1 MDNSNLVKSLLDV
14 HLGKGKIISKGDVA
28 YYCPICKHKNAKLM
42 VNVKTGNYNCFTC
55 HPKTTGK
62 TPVSLLKK
70 IGSPS
75 EAIIEMKGYFV
86 NDTTLIKAEEEV
98 KLVHLPKEFINL
110 IDTSDTCLE
119 KRQAVTYLKKRGVS
133 SIDIVKY
140 NIGYCKTGR
149 YRNKVI
155 IPSYNSNGRLNYFI
169 ARSFEKEPKLKIDS
183 PECKKSELIGFEYYI
198 NWNTPVI
205 LCEGI
210 FDAMAIKRNAIPLF
224 GKTISKALM
233 IKLLQ
238 SDVQTV
244 YLALDDDAIRESIDH
259 AQKLLDLGKEVYI
272 IKLEGK
278 DPSELG
284 FENMISCLQSAKPL
298 TATDLLLLKMQTAL
312 C

>member
-62 TPVSLLKK
+62 SPVSLLKK

-238 SDVQTV
+238 SDVETV

-284 FENMISCLQSAKPL
+284 FENMISCLQLAKPL

>member
-62 TPVSLLKK
+62 SPVSLLKK

-238 SDVQTV
+238 SDVETV

>member
-42 VNVKTGNYNCFTC
+42 VNVKSGNYNCFTC

-62 TPVSLLKK
+62 SPVSLLKK

-238 SDVQTV
+238 SDVETV

>member
-238 SDVQTV
+238 SDVETV

>member
-62 TPVSLLKK
+62 SPVSLLKK

>member
-70 IGSPS
+70 IGAPT
-75 EAIIEMKGYFV
+75 EAVIEMKGYFV
-86 NDTTLIKAEEEV
+86 NDNTIVINEEEIKPV
-98 KLVHLPKEFINL
+98 QLPKEFISL
-110 IDTSDTCLE
+110 IDVSDTSLE
-119 KRQAVTYLKKRGVS
+119 KRQAVVYLKKRGVS

-149 YRNKVI
+149 YRNKII
-155 IPSYNSNGRLNYFI
+155 IPSYNSNGRVNYFI
-169 ARSFEKEPKLKIDS
+169 ARSFENEPKLKIDS
-183 PECKKSELIGFEYYI
+183 PECKKSDLIGFEYYI
-198 NWNTPVI
+198 NWQTPII

-238 SDVQTV
+238 PGVRTV
-244 YLALDDDAIRESIDH
+244 YLALDDDAIKESVDH
-259 AQKLLDLGKEVYI
+259 AQKLLDLGKDVYI
-272 IKLEGK
+272 IKLDGK

-284 FENMISCLQSAKPL
+284 FDNMINHLQAAKQL
-298 TATDLLLLKMQTAL
+298 SVTDLLLLKMQMKL

>member
-75 EAIIEMKGYFV
+75 EAIIEMKGYFI

-119 KRQAVTYLKKRGVS
+119 KRQAITYLKKRGVS

-238 SDVQTV
+238 SDVETV

>member
-62 TPVSLLKK
+62 SPVSLLKK

-86 NDTTLIKAEEEV
+86 NDTTLIKVEEEV

-284 FENMISCLQSAKPL
+284 FENMISCLQLAKPL

>member
-62 TPVSLLKK
+62 SPVSLLKK

-75 EAIIEMKGYFV
+75 EAIIEMKGYFI

-238 SDVQTV
+238 SDVETV

>member
-238 SDVQTV
+238 SDVETV

-284 FENMISCLQSAKPL
+284 FENMISCLQLAKPL

>member
-62 TPVSLLKK
+62 SPVSLLKK

-284 FENMISCLQSAKPL
+284 FENMISCLQLAKPL

>member
-110 IDTSDTCLE
+110 IDTYDTCLE

>member
-62 TPVSLLKK
+62 SPVSLLKK

-98 KLVHLPKEFINL
+98 KLVYLPKEFINL

-238 SDVQTV
+238 SDVETV

>member
-14 HLGKGKIISKGDVA
+14 YLGKGKIISKGDVA

-62 TPVSLLKK
+62 SPVSLLKK

-238 SDVQTV
+238 SDVETV

>member
-183 PECKKSELIGFEYYI
+183 PECKKSDLIGFEYYI

-284 FENMISCLQSAKPL
+284 FENMISCLQLAKPL

>member
-62 TPVSLLKK
+62 SPVSLLKK

-86 NDTTLIKAEEEV
+86 NDTALIKAEEEV

-238 SDVQTV
+238 SDVETV

>member
-62 TPVSLLKK
+62 SPVSLLKK

-86 NDTTLIKAEEEV
+86 NDTTVIKAEEEV

>member
-119 KRQAVTYLKKRGVS
+119 KRQAITYLKKRGVS

>member
-14 HLGKGKIISKGDVA
+14 YLGKGKIISKGDVA

-238 SDVQTV
+238 SDVETV

>member
-62 TPVSLLKK
+62 SPVSLLKK

-155 IPSYNSNGRLNYFI
+155 IPSYNYNGRLNYFI

-238 SDVQTV
+238 SDVETV

>member
-119 KRQAVTYLKKRGVS
+119 KRQAITYLKKRGVS

-238 SDVQTV
+238 SDVETV

-284 FENMISCLQSAKPL
+284 FENMISCLQLAKPL

>member
-14 HLGKGKIISKGDVA
+14 YLGKGKIISKGDVA

>member
-14 HLGKGKIISKGDVA
+14 YLGKGKIISKGDVA

-119 KRQAVTYLKKRGVS
+119 KRQAITYLKKRGVS

>member
-28 YYCPICKHKNAKLM
+28 YFCPICKHKNAKLM

-149 YRNKVI
+149 YKNKVI

-198 NWNTPVI
+198 NWNTPII

-238 SDVQTV
+238 SDVETV

>member
-98 KLVHLPKEFINL
+98 KLVHLPKEFVNL

-183 PECKKSELIGFEYYI
+183 PECKKS
-198 NWNTPVI
+198 
-205 LCEGI
+205 
-210 FDAMAIKRNAIPLF
+210 
-224 GKTISKALM
+224 
-233 IKLLQ
+233 
-238 SDVQTV
+238 
-244 YLALDDDAIRESIDH
+244 
-259 AQKLLDLGKEVYI
+259 
-272 IKLEGK
+272 
-278 DPSELG
+278 
-284 FENMISCLQSAKPL
+284 
-298 TATDLLLLKMQTAL
+298 
-312 C
+312 